1 MVANVE
7 IFFYFAPANHLMKQ
21 LLLSVLIFPVFGIV
35 GLYRNS
41 PTENLVEIRSGE
53 WPMNLERDVSRHGTF
68 YSLIFRDQQV
78 ESTVVLDTLV
88 FSNLGQLKYFGQAL
102 DVLKTG
108 HNGDIANF
116 KGYSLK
122 RADKKFDG
130 VWYILRTKFCLT
142 DFQQP
147 EADLM
152 NKTIKGL

>member
-1 MVANVE
+1 
-7 IFFYFAPANHLMKQ
+7 MKR
-21 LLLSVLIFPVFGIV
+21 LLLSILIFPVAGIV
-35 GLYRNS
+35 SVYRSS

-53 WPMNLERDVSRHGTF
+53 WPMNLQRDVSRRGTS

-88 FSNLGQLKYFGQAL
+88 FSDLGQLKYFGQAL
-102 DVLKTG
+102 STLKVG

-130 VWYILRTKFCLT
+130 VWYMLRTKFCLT
-142 DFQQP
+142 DFRQP

-152 NKTIKGL
+152 NKTINGL

>member
-7 IFFYFAPANHLMKQ
+7 KVFYFAAANHLMKQ
-21 LLLSVLIFPVFGIV
+21 LLLSVLIFPVIGIV

-53 WPMNLERDVSRHGTF
+53 WPMNLERDVSRHGTN

-116 KGYSLK
+116 AAYSVK